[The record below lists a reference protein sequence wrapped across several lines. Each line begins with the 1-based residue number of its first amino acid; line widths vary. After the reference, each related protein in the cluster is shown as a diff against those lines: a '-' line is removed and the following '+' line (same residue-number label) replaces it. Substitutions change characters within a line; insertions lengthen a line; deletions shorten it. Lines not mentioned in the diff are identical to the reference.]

1 MFDINPFILFMVS
14 FVILFL
20 FGMPIAS
27 AMITS
32 SFLYALTKGMSL
44 SIMGTR
50 MFTGLNNFALIAIPL
65 FILTAEVMGR
75 TSVSDRIFGFCRDL
89 VGYIPGGMGH
99 VNIATSIIFAG
110 MSGSAVA
117 DAGGIGNMACQ
128 AMVDEG
134 FDEEFSACTTIAS
147 STVGPIIPPSI
158 PAVVYAM
165 VANVSVGKLLFG
177 GVIPGFIMGGLMM
190 IYVYVWSK
198 RNNAPYLK
206 WQGWR
211 YYIAHLLHS
220 FITCFLPLLTPVI
233 LLGSIYMGIVTTTEA
248 AAVAVLY
255 ALVLGVIVY
264 RTMKLK
270 DFIESL
276 KSVFVASGS
285 VLLIIPASKCFSFV
299 LTAESLQDTLY
310 RTFTSFAGDSTLM
323 LIICITL
330 LFLILGCLS
339 DPNVNI
345 MVFVPMLLPLINNSG
360 LDPIHVGTCI
370 IVIAMIGNIT
380 PPVGVVLMTTC
391 SLRHL
396 SIERISKRLI
406 PWIILLM
413 SEVVLLWA
421 FPGLVTWLPN
431 TLMGN

>member
-1 MFDINPFILFMVS
+1 MSPLMVFLVS
-14 FVILFL
+14 FVVLFL
-20 FGMPIAS
+20 LGMPIAG

-32 SFLYALTKGMSL
+32 SFLYAFGAGISL
-44 SIMGTR
+44 SVMGTR

-65 FILTAEVMGR
+65 FILTAEVMNR
-75 TSVSDRIFGFCRDL
+75 TSVADRIFGFCRDL

-117 DAGGIGNMACQ
+117 DAGGIGNLAYQ

-177 GVIPGFIMGGLMM
+177 GIVPGLFMGFVMM
-190 IYVYVWSK
+190 AYVFVWSK
-198 RNNAPYLK
+198 RHNGPKLE

-211 YYIAHLLHS
+211 YYLVHLLHA
-220 FITCFLPLLTPVI
+220 FISCLLPLLTPAI
-233 LLGSIYMGIVTTTEA
+233 LLGGIYLGVVTTTEA

-255 ALVLGVIVY
+255 SLILGVVIY
-264 RTMKLK
+264 KTMGFK
-270 DFIESL
+270 DLTASL
-276 KSVFVASGS
+276 KSVFIASGS

-299 LTAESLQDTLY
+299 LTAESLQDKLY
-310 RTFTSFAGDSTLM
+310 QVFSSFAGDSKFLTAL
-323 LIICITL
+323 CVTV

-345 MVFVPMLLPLINNSG
+345 MVFVPMVIPLLNAAG
-360 LDPIHVGTCI
+360 FDPVHAGICI

-391 SLRHL
+391 SLQHL
-396 SIERISKRLI
+396 NIERVSKALL
-406 PWIILLM
+406 PWIAVLMGEVVILWLCEPIVTFVPNLLM
-413 SEVVLLWA
+413 
-421 FPGLVTWLPN
+421 G
-431 TLMGN
+431 

>member
-1 MFDINPFILFMVS
+1 MTPFVIFLITFILF
-14 FVILFL
+14 FL
-20 FGMPIAS
+20 FGMPIAA

-32 SFLYALTKGMSL
+32 SFLYAFGAGISL
-44 SIMGTR
+44 SMMGTR
-50 MFTGLNNFALIAIPL
+50 MFTGLNNFSLIAIPL
-65 FILTAEVMGR
+65 FILTAEVMNR

-99 VNIATSIIFAG
+99 VNITTSVIFAG

-117 DAGGIGNMACQ
+117 DAGGIGNLAYR

-134 FDEEFSACTTIAS
+134 FDKNFSACTTIAS
-147 STVGPIIPPSI
+147 STIGPIIPPSI

-177 GVIPGFIMGGLMM
+177 GIIPGLFMGLIMM
-190 IYVYVWSK
+190 VYVFFWSI
-198 RNNAPYLK
+198 RNNGPCLQWK
-206 WQGWR
+206 GWR
-211 YYIAHLLHS
+211 FYLTHLLHS
-220 FITCFLPLLTPVI
+220 FLSCILPLLTPVI
-233 LLGSIYMGIVTTTEA
+233 LLGGIYQGIVTTTEA
-248 AAVAVLY
+248 AALAVLY

-264 RTMKLK
+264 HTMRFQ

-276 KSVFVASGS
+276 KSVFIASGS

-299 LTAESLQDTLY
+299 LTAENLQDTLY
-310 RTFTSFAGDSTLM
+310 AAFSSFAGDSKLLTAL
-323 LIICITL
+323 CITV

-345 MVFVPMLLPLINNSG
+345 MVFVPMILPMIEG
-360 LDPIHVGTCI
+360 AGFDPIHAGICI
-370 IVIAMIGNIT
+370 IIIAMIGNIT

-391 SLRHL
+391 SLQKL
-396 SIERISKRLI
+396 SMEQVSRKLI

-413 SEVVLLWA
+413 GEVVVLWT

-431 TLMGN
+431 LLMGS

>member
-1 MFDINPFILFMVS
+1 MSPFAVFLIS
-14 FVILFL
+14 FALLFL
-20 FGMPIAS
+20 LGMPIAY
-27 AMITS
+27 AMISS
-32 SFLYALTKGMSL
+32 SFLYALMSNISL

-65 FILTAEVMGR
+65 FILTAEVMDR
-75 TSVSDRIFGFCRDL
+75 TSVSDRIFSFCRNL

-99 VNIATSIIFAG
+99 VNIVTSVIFAG

-177 GVIPGFIMGGLMM
+177 GIIPGLFMGLIMIL
-190 IYVYVWSK
+190 YVYFWSK
-198 RNNAPYLK
+198 KNNGPRLEWK
-206 WQGWR
+206 GWK
-211 YYIAHLLHS
+211 YYFAHLLHS
-220 FITCFLPLLTPVI
+220 FISCLFPLLTPVI
-233 LLGSIYMGIVTTTEA
+233 LLGGIYIGAVTTTEA

-255 ALVLGVIVY
+255 ALVLGFIVY
-264 RTMKLK
+264 HTMGWRE
-270 DFIESL
+270 FVASL

-299 LTAESLQDTLY
+299 LTAENLQDTIY
-310 RTFTSFAGDSTLM
+310 NAFTHFAGDSKF
-323 LIICITL
+323 LIALCITV

-345 MVFVPMLLPLINNSG
+345 MVFVPMRLPLIERSG
-360 LDPIHVGTCI
+360 FDPIHVGVCI

-396 SIERISKRLI
+396 RIEAVSRKLI
-406 PWIILLM
+406 PWIILLV
-413 SEVVLLWA
+413 SEVIVLWLC
-421 FPGLVTWLPN
+421 PGMVTWIPN
-431 TLMGN
+431 LLLG